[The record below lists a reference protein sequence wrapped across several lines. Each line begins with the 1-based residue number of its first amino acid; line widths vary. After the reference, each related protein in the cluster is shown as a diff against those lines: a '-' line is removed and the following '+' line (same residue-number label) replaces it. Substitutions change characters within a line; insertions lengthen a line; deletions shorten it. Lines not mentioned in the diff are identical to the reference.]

1 LLINNKYRN
10 EKIENYLRNH
20 IHKCVNWCIKH
31 GLEYNAPVFYDQQD
45 QIEANIFMRA
55 SSDPSKDST
64 HLVNADR

>member
-31 GLEYNAPVFYDQQD
+31 GLEYNAPVFFEPPD
-45 QIEANIFMRA
+45 ANIFIRA
-55 SSDPSKDST
+55 SSDASKDSA